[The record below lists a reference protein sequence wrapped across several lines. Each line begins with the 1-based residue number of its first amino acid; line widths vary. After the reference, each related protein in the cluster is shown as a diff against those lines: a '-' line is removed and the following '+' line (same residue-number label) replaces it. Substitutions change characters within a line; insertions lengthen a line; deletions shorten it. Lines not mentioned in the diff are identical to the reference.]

1 MFPPEL
7 VDAVVAE
14 AGRVEQRQRLLPARV
29 VVYYVLAMALFSDAS
44 YEEVMRQLVEGL
56 SWASGWQRVWAVP
69 SKMAIFKARQR
80 LGRDPLELLFGAVAS
95 PLATDVTRG
104 AFWRGLRLMSLDGTC
119 LDVADTPANDEAFG
133 RPGSSRREGGGAFPQ
148 LRMVAL
154 SECGTHAICDAALGP
169 YRSSEQELTDELL
182 GALDAGMLCLA
193 DRGFYSF
200 ERFQN
205 ARRTGAQ
212 LLWRV
217 KSNMVLPRE
226 QPLPD
231 GSYLST
237 VYAFSDRHAHREGA
251 QVRVIEYRIDDP
263 GVPQAEQ
270 RYRLLCTIE
279 DPEQAPASE
288 LAGLYSERWELE
300 GTLDELKTHQRGPRA
315 VLRSKQPEG
324 VYQEAYGY
332 LCTHYAIRRLMH
344 DAALQAD
351 LDPDR
356 LSFTRSLRAARRS
369 TRSHPGFSPPHSL
382 AAAHEQAISEIIAE
396 PLRQRRPRA
405 NPRVIKRKM
414 SNWGVKRPEHRNWPQ
429 PTKPPG
435 DAITI
440 PAA

>member
-1 MFPPEL
+1 VFSPEL

-14 AGRVEQRQRLLPARV
+14 AGRVERRQRLLPARV
-29 VVYYVLAMALFSDAS
+29 VVYYVLAMALFADAS

-56 SWASGWQRVWAVP
+56 AWSSGWQRAWAVP
-69 SKMAIFKARQR
+69 DKSAIFKARQR
-80 LGRDPLELLFGAVAS
+80 LGPEPLELLFGAVAS
-95 PLATDVTRG
+95 PLANESTRG
-104 AFWRGLRLMSLDGTC
+104 AFYRGLRLMSLDGTC
-119 LDVADTPANDEAFG
+119 LDVADTPANDRAFG

-148 LRMVAL
+148 LRLVGL
-154 SECGTHAICDAALGP
+154 SESGTHAITGAALGP
-169 YRSSEQELTDELL
+169 YTSSEQELTDQLL
-182 GALDAGMLCLA
+182 GTLGSGMLCLA

-200 ERFQN
+200 ERFQK
-205 ARRTGAQ
+205 ARATGAQ

-226 QPLPD
+226 RPLPD

-251 QVRVIEYRIDDP
+251 QVRVVEYRIDDP

-279 DPEQAPASE
+279 DPERAPASE
-288 LAGLYSERWELE
+288 LAVLYSERWELE
-300 GTLDELKTHQRGPRA
+300 GTLDELKTHQRGPRV
-315 VLRSKQPEG
+315 VLRSKQPDG

-356 LSFTRSLRAARRS
+356 LSFIRSLRAARRS
-369 TRSHPGFSPPHSL
+369 TRSHPGFSPP
-382 AAAHEQAISEIIAE
+382 Q
-396 PLRQRRPRA
+396 P
-405 NPRVIKRKM
+405 
-414 SNWGVKRPEHRNWPQ
+414 HRS
-429 PTKPPG
+429 
-435 DAITI
+435 A
-440 PAA
+440 